1 MHLALLLLAPAHLAL
16 LLLVPA
22 LALNLRP
29 LVPNGRRP
37 LLCSRRSVLQR
48 AGPLGGGLDAD
59 TLDTWLGDV
68 YDRVDYVEAMER
80 AFGPADDDAADD
92 DDDDEAYEIDADLGA
107 TADDADRAEGLTYGE
122 MSTAHFLD
130 VLEALLAADPAAAQF
145 VDVGSGRGQLVL
157 AAAQAAPPGR
167 LARCIGVEVLP
178 ELHEIAAAAVSL
190 ATPAV
195 PCAVAKGDVYSGGL
209 RAATGGEASV
219 ALCNAQVFSDL
230 DALTAA
236 LRAARCSVVASV
248 NRELP
253 SLGHPL
259 AEIRGLNHET
269 GGESVTRLY
278 RL

>member
-48 AGPLGGGLDAD
+48 AGPLGGGPDAD

-80 AFGPADDDAADD
+80 AFGPADDNAADD
-92 DDDDEAYEIDADLGA
+92 DDAYEMDEDLSA
-107 TADDADRAEGLTYGE
+107 TADNADRAEGLTYGE

-130 VLEALLAADPAAAQF
+130 VLDALLAADPAAAQF

-157 AAAQAAPPGR
+157 AAAFAAPPGR
-167 LARCIGVEVLP
+167 LVRCVGVEVLP

-195 PCAVAKGDVYSGGL
+195 PCAVGKGDVYSGGL

-278 RL
+278 RM